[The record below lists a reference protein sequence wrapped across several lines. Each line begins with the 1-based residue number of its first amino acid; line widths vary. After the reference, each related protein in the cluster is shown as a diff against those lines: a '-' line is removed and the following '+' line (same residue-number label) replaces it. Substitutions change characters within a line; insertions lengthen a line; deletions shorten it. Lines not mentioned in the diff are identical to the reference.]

1 MPEVLLVDDDPD
13 IRAML
18 AFTLDDYGF
27 TIREAGDGV
36 QALHALAEHAPDVM
50 VLDLMMPNIDGFG
63 VLAEM
68 RDRNLAPTTRVLIL
82 SCKVDERDFVR
93 GYELG
98 ADEYVTK
105 PFDPDGLA
113 RVVEK
118 LAAATAPRTATA

>member
-1 MPEVLLVDDDPD
+1 MADVLLVDDDPD

-18 AFTLDDYGF
+18 AFTLEDYGH
-27 TIREAGDGV
+27 TVREAADGRA
-36 QALHALAEHAPDVM
+36 ALEALEASAPEIM

-63 VLAEM
+63 VLDQM
-68 RDRNLAPTTRVLIL
+68 RARGLAPDTRVLIL
-82 SCKVDERDFVR
+82 TCMTGETDLVR

-113 RVVEK
+113 MI
-118 LAAATAPRTATA
+118 LAELVGRARATGTT

>member
-118 LAAATAPRTATA
+118 LAAAPAPRAATA

>member
-118 LAAATAPRTATA
+118 LAAGTPRAATA

>member
-1 MPEVLLVDDDPD
+1 MAEVLLVDDDPD

-27 TIREAGDGV
+27 TVREAGDGA
-36 QALHALAEHAPDVM
+36 QAIAALEQRPPDLM
-50 VLDLMMPNIDGFG
+50 VLDLMMPGIDGFG
-63 VLAEM
+63 VLAAM
-68 RDRNLAPTTRVLIL
+68 RDRGLAAETRVLIL
-82 SCKVDERDFVR
+82 SCKVDERDLTR

-113 RVVEK
+113 
-118 LAAATAPRTATA
+118 ATIAGLLSGTPTRLG

>member
-118 LAAATAPRTATA
+118 LAAGTPRTATA

>member
-1 MPEVLLVDDDPD
+1 MADVLLVDDDPD

-18 AFTLDDYGF
+18 AFTLEDYGH
-27 TIREAGDGV
+27 TVREAADGRA
-36 QALHALAEHAPDVM
+36 ALEALEASAPEIM

-63 VLAEM
+63 VLDQM
-68 RDRNLAPTTRVLIL
+68 RARALAPDTRVLIL
-82 SCKVDERDFVR
+82 TCMTGETDLVR

-113 RVVEK
+113 MI
-118 LAAATAPRTATA
+118 LAELVGRARATGTT

>member
-27 TIREAGDGV
+27 SVREAGDGA
-36 QALHALAEHAPDVM
+36 QAIAALELRAPDLM
-50 VLDLMMPNIDGFG
+50 VLDLMMPGIDGFG
-63 VLAEM
+63 VLSAM
-68 RDRNLAPTTRVLIL
+68 RERGLAPDTRVLIL
-82 SCKVDERDFVR
+82 SCKVDERDLVR

-113 RVVEK
+113 ATIAGL
-118 LAAATAPRTATA
+118 LAGEPSRLG

>member
-1 MPEVLLVDDDPD
+1 MAEVLLVDDDPD

-27 TIREAGDGV
+27 RVREAGDGA
-36 QALHALAEHAPDVM
+36 QAIAALEAQAPDLM
-50 VLDLMMPNIDGFG
+50 VLDLMMPGIDGFG
-63 VLAEM
+63 VLAAM
-68 RDRNLAPTTRVLIL
+68 RERGLAPDTRVLIL
-82 SCKVDERDFVR
+82 SCKVDERDLVR

-113 RVVEK
+113 
-118 LAAATAPRTATA
+118 ATSAGLLSGTPTRLG

>member
-118 LAAATAPRTATA
+118 LAAADAPRAATA

>member
-118 LAAATAPRTATA
+118 LAAAAAPRAATA

>member
-118 LAAATAPRTATA
+118 LAAGTPRAASA

>member
-13 IRAML
+13 IRGLL
-18 AFTLDDYGF
+18 AFTLEDEGHVVRVASDG
-27 TIREAGDGV
+27 EA
-36 QALHALAEHAPDVM
+36 ALELLADQPPDCM

-68 RDRNLAPTTRVLIL
+68 RDRDLAPTTRVLIL

-105 PFDPDGLA
+105 PFDPAELIE
-113 RVVEK
+113 VVDRLLRRK
-118 LAAATAPRTATA
+118 